1 MHRRKSNERS
11 LKEALEALVEDYGLR
26 GKLDEQAIRAVWNE
40 VAGEMIARHTRSMDL
55 RRGKLTVKVDSAPLR
70 QELHFMRTTLVELL
84 NRRFEREVVKEIR
97 ID

>member
-1 MHRRKSNERS
+1 MHRRNSNERS
-11 LKEALEALVEDYGLR
+11 LKEALEGLIQDYGLR
-26 GKLDEQAIRAVWNE
+26 AKLDEQAIRAAWTD
-40 VAGEMIARHTRSMDL
+40 VAGEMIARHTQSLDL

-84 NRRFEREVVKEIR
+84 NKRFEREVVKEIR

>member
-1 MHRRKSNERS
+1 MPARNSNERS
-11 LKEALEALVEDYGLR
+11 LKEALEGLIEDYGLR
-26 GKLDEQAIRAVWNE
+26 ARLDEQAIRASWE
-40 VAGEMIARHTRSMDL
+40 DVAGGMIARHTVRMDL

-70 QELHFMRTTLVELL
+70 EELNFMRSTLVELL

>member
-11 LKEALEALVEDYGLR
+11 LKEALEGLVQDYGL
-26 GKLDEQAIRAVWNE
+26 GAKLDEQAVRAAWTD
-40 VAGEMIARHTRSMDL
+40 VAGEMIARHTQRIDL

-70 QELHFMRTTLVELL
+70 QELTFMRTTLVEIL
-84 NRRFEREVVKEIR
+84 NRRFEREIVTEIR

>member
-1 MHRRKSNERS
+1 MPDRKSNERS
-11 LKEALEALVEDYGLR
+11 LKEALEALVDDYGLR
-26 GKLDEQAIRAVWNE
+26 GRLDEQAIRAGWTD
-40 VAGEMIARHTRSMDL
+40 VAGEMIARHTVRIEL

-70 QELHFMRTTLVELL
+70 EELHYMRATLVDLL

>member
-1 MHRRKSNERS
+1 
-11 LKEALEALVEDYGLR
+11 
-26 GKLDEQAIRAVWNE
+26 
-40 VAGEMIARHTRSMDL
+40 MDL

>member
-11 LKEALEALVEDYGLR
+11 LKEALEGLVEDYGLR
-26 GKLDEQAIRAVWNE
+26 ARLDEQAIRAGWPE
-40 VAGEMIARHTRSMDL
+40 VAGAMIARHTQGIDL

-70 QELHFMRTTLVELL
+70 QELTFMRTTLIELL
-84 NRRFEREVVKEIR
+84 NRRLEREVVTEIR

>member
-1 MHRRKSNERS
+1 MHRRNSNERS